1 MSDFD
6 FGSMKRRDLL
16 IHILCWSIVLFLPLV
31 FYRPSDTTHMRLM
44 HWFRSLGGSLSYMV
58 IFYINYLWLIPKY
71 YFGHKRKAF
80 VLLNVLFIALAVA
93 MAFGWWN
100 AINSVW
106 PSDHPFRARRG
117 GHRPPFAWMV
127 FQSSI
132 MQVLVV
138 GLSLA
143 IRMSQRWQHLEEAR
157 HEAEKAR
164 SEAELSNLRNQLNPH
179 FLLNTL
185 NNIYALIAFAPQKA
199 QEAVEELSK
208 LLRHVLYENQ
218 QNFVPLYKEVAFM
231 NNYIE
236 LMKIRVTHNVTIEQD
251 IDISPDDATPIAPL
265 IFISLI
271 ENAFKHGISPAG
283 TGTIKVKL
291 HKGSDHSIVCE
302 ITNTNFP
309 KRANDKSGSGIGLQ
323 QVKKRLELMYHGH
336 YTWERGTSHDGK
348 VYQSRITIFNG
359 DGAASP
365 MPAINE
371 ENQS

>member
-106 PSDHPFRARRG
+106 PSDRPFRD
-117 GHRPPFAWMV
+117 
-127 FQSSI
+127 
-132 MQVLVV
+132 
-138 GLSLA
+138 
-143 IRMSQRWQHLEEAR
+143 
-157 HEAEKAR
+157 
-164 SEAELSNLRNQLNPH
+164 
-179 FLLNTL
+179 TL

-336 YTWERGTSHDGK
+336 YTWKRGTSHDGK
-348 VYQSRITIFNG
+348 VYQSRITIVNG